1 MSRAAEAYKEKKR
14 IRELL
19 SAKKNGTI
27 TANAKKIEEKLQ
39 IGSEELPVKANERFN
54 FSAPLHFAIT
64 RSKYFKTLENII
76 TFEDLVEEIINN
88 VDHGNLYQNAS
99 RTEPSKLACL
109 IHKLFVSNITI
120 ENAKFLL
127 NQYDSPYIRL
137 AGVLYLRLGLDYGDL
152 WDWLEPVLADY
163 DLLYVD
169 FEKQKQIK
177 LGEIIEEILT
187 SNLYNSMHLP
197 RIPMD
202 QMKKFASIISGADGK
217 ENYDAVRDRAKRN
230 EPIRHL
236 HIVGS
241 RVDARFSKDNLFYS
255 AIIKEISDY
264 DQFLISYDHSNIVEK
279 RGLGFIELRRSGYGD
294 DDNDGGRRGGKDRR
308 EEFDFNKRKGNGNYN
323 NDYEE
328 RDPKRY
334 RRE

>member
-177 LGEIIEEILT
+177 LGEIIEEISAANKLKDYLT
-187 SNLYNSMHLP
+187 
-197 RIPMD
+197 
-202 QMKKFASIISGADGK
+202 KKKTKYSERKRLSIEITK
-217 ENYDAVRDRAKRN
+217 KKCPVRK
-230 EPIRHL
+230 L
-236 HIVGS
+236 LC
-241 RVDARFSKDNLFYS
+241 FSQHDDIF
-255 AIIKEISDY
+255 
-264 DQFLISYDHSNIVEK
+264 FLK
-279 RGLGFIELRRSGYGD
+279 CC
-294 DDNDGGRRGGKDRR
+294 
-308 EEFDFNKRKGNGNYN
+308 FNKFN
-323 NDYEE
+323 
-328 RDPKRY
+328 
-334 RRE
+334 